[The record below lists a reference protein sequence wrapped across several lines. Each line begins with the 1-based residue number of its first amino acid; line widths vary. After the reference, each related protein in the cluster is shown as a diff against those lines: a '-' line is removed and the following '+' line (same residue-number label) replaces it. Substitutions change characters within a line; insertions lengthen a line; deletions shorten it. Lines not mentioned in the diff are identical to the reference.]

1 MMIIAKKVFNPKC
14 LDNIVKSFG
23 SVFGTG
29 LSGRQGI
36 VQDLNRNAMLG
47 HLSHKENIKSVTT
60 RIKVIGTKKI
70 T

>member
-1 MMIIAKKVFNPKC
+1 MIIVKKYLIRES

-36 VQDLNRNAMLG
+36 VQDLNRNAMLEL
-47 HLSHKENIKSVTT
+47 HF
-60 RIKVIGTKKI
+60 RIQEEY
-70 T
+70 